1 MHSRCDRDE
10 AIENGIVE
18 MTARGKR
25 VPDISPRKRPGVR
38 YCGRSTSASNSH
50 IDVEALPR
58 LRGHY
63 AQGILV
69 MSSCT
74 VRWGG

>member
-1 MHSRCDRDE
+1 M
-10 AIENGIVE
+10 
-18 MTARGKR
+18 ARREER
-25 VPDISPRKRPGVR
+25 VPDNSPEKRPGGPLLR
-38 YCGRSTSASNSH
+38 TKTSASNSH

-63 AQGILV
+63 AQALLV